1 MNFEFNRLF
10 SSFECSHRLLLFLIS
25 FRVQSAAA
33 NLTVANVSFSSLVWK
48 QNNCNNIHSLKL
60 FMLFLFCMSF
70 SALCLFLFL
79 YFFLENIVIISFW
92 FQWRIALLY
101 CWLYYVKRCCS
112 FALWPVPGL
121 LFVSLDAFDFCFCF
135 LFFFCLILFIIS
147 LCFFLY
153 RVSIIRFM
161 IYSSFCISVISLFDH
176 SFNTKFVLFRR
187 SVVVESYFFFFL
199 FVLLL
204 ILLFISLWVL
214 SMVPFFLFF

>member
-147 LCFFLY
+147 LCFFFF
-153 RVSIIRFM
+153 VSCLHHPFHD
-161 IYSSFCISVISLFDH
+161 L
-176 SFNTKFVLFRR
+176 L
-187 SVVVESYFFFFL
+187 FFL
-199 FVLLL
+199 H
-204 ILLFISLWVL
+204 L
-214 SMVPFFLFF
+214 SN